1 MSRSN
6 QILQVTAPHRSLGVG
21 AVVPEPSTVDG
32 DRQANAQRL
41 FPCSNAT
48 MPIPPGACLFHSEP
62 LPQLLHAAKN
72 KLQGIPLGDRCVAM
86 LCQIP
91 DILPIPI
98 RQRGE

>member
-1 MSRSN
+1 
-6 QILQVTAPHRSLGVG
+6 
-21 AVVPEPSTVDG
+21 
-32 DRQANAQRL
+32 
-41 FPCSNAT
+41 